1 MTYDEMMEN
10 IKNEKYKPVHEEV
23 PPILK
28 VGYVFD
34 REMSV
39 AWNEQ
44 QVLDNNK
51 VSQAISMRNWEAYSN
66 ASKLFMNDLMQYI
79 KDDCVVPLNDLQADA
94 MAGKAYSEGHSGGY
108 YEVLNEAQE
117 LIAFV
122 EDFVKLGK

>member
-1 MTYDEMMEN
+1 MTYDEMFEN
-10 IKNEKYKPVHEEV
+10 IENEKYKPVHEEV

-51 VSQAISMRNWEAYSN
+51 VSQAISMRNREAYGVACN
-66 ASKLFMNDLMQYI
+66 LFKEDLKSYI
-79 KDDCVVPLNDLQADA
+79 KQDCVHLLSDKQVDLIYE
-94 MAGKAYSEGHSGGY
+94 KAYSEGHSGGY
-108 YEVLNEAQE
+108 CEVLNETQE
-117 LIAFV
+117 LIEFI
-122 EDFVKLGK
+122 EDFINKGK